1 MINTR
6 HFYKE
11 VLTKHTY
18 RDLKIHTVKKGEFIT
33 HEGDD
38 IHDVYF
44 LLDGIIKVFKN
55 FLNGKTILIG
65 FFRSP
70 TILGDVEYVLKQK
83 ATCTV
88 EALQD
93 VSYIKISM
101 NELDYHYKTDISFQ
115 RFFTKQL
122 SRKLLHSN
130 NSVSLNLMY
139 PLETRLSSYIISE
152 DSEQQNTYIDLF
164 NLTDLANHL
173 GTSYRHL
180 HRTIAKLIEQQTI
193 KKNGS
198 KITIL
203 DYDKLLQLAEGNI
216 YEMENEYDSE
226 R

>member
-1 MINTR
+1 MKNYNQ
-6 HFYKE
+6 FYKK
-11 VLTKHTY
+11 VLSKHDY
-18 RDLKIHTVKKGEFIT
+18 NDLKLYTVKKGEFIT
-33 HEGDD
+33 HEGED

-44 LLDGIIKVFKN
+44 LLDGVIKVYKD

-83 ATCTV
+83 TTCSV
-88 EALQD
+88 EALQE
-93 VSYIKISM
+93 VTYIKISM
-101 NELDYHYKTDISFQ
+101 DEINYFYKEDISFQ
-115 RFFTKQL
+115 RFFSKQL
-122 SRKLLHSN
+122 SKKLLHSN

-139 PLETRLSSYIISE
+139 PVETRLASYIIAE
-152 DSEQQNTYIDLF
+152 DEEQQDSFVDLF

-180 HRTIAKLIEQQTI
+180 HRTISNLVQQNTI

-203 DYDKLLQLAEGNI
+203 DYDKLLTLAEGNI
-216 YEMENEYDSE
+216 YEMENEYDLE